1 MRKYRI
7 LRLARR
13 LLPILRDALAT
24 LYWVI
29 KLAGEAANYQCNHIS
44 ITMLSFGCSMRRWST
59 YQRQKLSGL
68 ALT

>member
-13 LLPILRDALAT
+13 LFPIVSSALAV

-29 KLAGEAANYQCNHIS
+29 KLAGEAAN
-44 ITMLSFGCSMRRWST
+44 
-59 YQRQKLSGL
+59 
-68 ALT
+68 